1 MKSQNHTTRSYWALL
16 LAAIALLVPGGCSVL
31 HSEPQSAKRSGRSEG
46 DGPTTGPRQVRLG
59 GDAMVLGEADEPAL
73 RPQQLVDEVARLL
86 DEERPVSA
94 ARFVERYP
102 DVAWELLRGTT
113 AREARSE
120 TLQFIA
126 AAHDRQCTPGGPS
139 SGWAALL
146 ADRAANPDR
155 YAGYDARRRQ
165 FLDHLHGGRVKE
177 ALAQDV
183 ASIPK
188 GSPGKLLAI
197 DGLHLS
203 GLALLVDERPAEAAA
218 ALERAARLA
227 RDEHPYQAVRLMLLL
242 SEARRRSGDNRAA
255 LECWQSAAEG
265 AAELA
270 LADRPVADPILW
282 ERISYLRP
290 VDADWSGVVRGS
302 LGRVAGALGM
312 PAPGGEGGR
321 VLPAST
327 ASAAR
332 AGRARGEMLVWTCI
346 GQWRLGRGQAQSA
359 LVALKRA
366 EAAAGDPQEVGR
378 LRLAQAQAL
387 LALDQPAAARAI
399 LVQMAGD
406 AEPSVSRAATAL
418 LGTLM
423 LQEGSTV
430 QGYNLLRR
438 AVEEDTASDW
448 PERPQ
453 AEADLGLAYLLLGD
467 EEAGLRWLHAAQQK
481 LQAAGDHDQL
491 ARSLENE
498 LRYFEQQKRKREA
511 REIRERLESL
521 QRPPGSSAGTWSQS
535 SYSA

>member
-1 MKSQNHTTRSYWALL
+1 VKSQPHTARSCRALL
-16 LAAIALLVPGGCSVL
+16 LAVAGILLAETGCSVF
-31 HSEPQSAKRSGRSEG
+31 HSDPQSAKRAGRSDG

-73 RPQQLVDEVARLL
+73 RPQQLVDEVARLV
-86 DEERPVSA
+86 DKERPASA

-102 DVAWELLRGTT
+102 DVAWELLRSTP

-126 AAHDRQCTPGGPS
+126 AAHDRQCTRGGPS
-139 SGWAALL
+139 AGWAALL
-146 ADRAANPDR
+146 ADRAANPR
-155 YAGYDARRRQ
+155 GYGGYDARRRQ

-183 ASIPK
+183 ASVPK

-218 ALERAARLA
+218 ALDRAARLA
-227 RDEHPYQAVRLMLLL
+227 RDAHPYQAVRLTLLL
-242 SEARRRSGDNRAA
+242 SEARRRSGDHQAA
-255 LECWQSAAEG
+255 LECWKSATQG
-265 AAELA
+265 ATELA
-270 LADRPVADPILW
+270 LADTPVADPILW

-290 VDADWSGVVRGS
+290 VDADWPRVVQRS
-302 LGRVAGALGM
+302 LGRAAASLGM
-312 PAPGGEGGR
+312 PADDRGQ

-327 ASAAR
+327 AAAER
-332 AGRARGEMLVWTCI
+332 AGRACGEMLVWTCI
-346 GQWRLGRGQAQSA
+346 GQWRLGRGQPQSA

-366 EAAAGDPQEVGR
+366 EAGAGDPREVAR

-387 LALDQPAAARAI
+387 LALDQPSAARAM

-406 AEPSVSRAATAL
+406 SQPGVSRPATAM

-438 AVEEDTASDW
+438 AVEEDTGFDW